1 MKPEQ
6 TSQNIFTY
14 KKGLFNVRT
23 KLSSNKYFSVNL
35 LAIEIRRMWILMI
48 KPVYLDL
55 SALEIRKI
63 AMYEFWHDYIKKKK
77 ILTKS
82 KITIHGYSQ
91 LYS

>member
-1 MKPEQ
+1 MSEPNYHP
-6 TSQNIFTY
+6 TNIF
-14 KKGLFNVRT
+14 
-23 KLSSNKYFSVNL
+23 SDNL
-35 LAIEIRRMWILMI
+35 LAIGIRRMWILMI
-48 KPVYLDL
+48 KAVYLDL

>member
-1 MKPEQ
+1 MSEPNYHP
-6 TSQNIFTY
+6 TNIF
-14 KKGLFNVRT
+14 
-23 KLSSNKYFSVNL
+23 SDNL

-77 ILTKS
+77 NTEKKQNYYTWIQPAL
-82 KITIHGYSQ
+82 
-91 LYS
+91 

>member
-1 MKPEQ
+1 MSEPNYHP
-6 TSQNIFTY
+6 TNIF
-14 KKGLFNVRT
+14 
-23 KLSSNKYFSVNL
+23 SDNL

-77 ILTKS
+77 
-82 KITIHGYSQ
+82 Y
-91 LYS
+91 